1 MHHKSPPPRVLGV
14 LLAILGIGPGLIH
27 AKEVGLHTVSPTSFE
42 SDFTHDYRDA
52 CAIRHGYLW
61 LYLSPSGELQD
72 ASVFVWV
79 PLAQLFWAGGWLY
92 VLKRGREWIDPI
104 QNACLN
110 SEFSGQSN
118 PQY

>member
-1 MHHKSPPPRVLGV
+1 M
-14 LLAILGIGPGLIH
+14 
-27 AKEVGLHTVSPTSFE
+27 KEVGLQSGQLLSKVTLPTIIAMLALFGMSP
-42 SDFTHDYRDA
+42 
-52 CAIRHGYLW
+52 HGYT
-61 LYLSPSGELQD
+61 LSPSGELRD

-79 PLAQLFWAGGWLY
+79 PLAPLFWGGGWLY